1 MVRGEGRRWVRA
13 GDAWLSRA
21 RTCRGSRGEERE
33 RLSGKPEIRE
43 RVWALLTERGVG
55 RFPLPL
61 HDRIPNFAG
70 AEAAAR
76 RLTELPEW
84 KEARRIKC
92 NPDAPQR
99 AVRLA
104 ALRQGKTVVMA
115 VPRLRA
121 ARCFLRLDP
130 RRLAGKLAQAATIK
144 GASALGVPV
153 SPAQIGRID
162 LIVAGSVAVNPTG
175 ARLGKGGGYSDLEW
189 ALARALGV
197 VNDQTPVVTTVHELQ
212 VLDQAI
218 PMTTHD
224 VPLDIIATPERV
236 IRTRRRPTKPAGIF
250 WGELSEAQLAE
261 MPALAKLQARR
272 ASGARQAAKRSSRS
286 AGVSAKSSKPPYSG
300 LTKRS
305 RTAWSITRRSPS
317 Q

>member
-1 MVRGEGRRWVRA
+1 
-13 GDAWLSRA
+13 LS
-21 RTCRGSRGEERE
+21 
-33 RLSGKPEIRE
+33 
-43 RVWALLTERGVG
+43 
-55 RFPLPL
+55 
-61 HDRIPNFAG
+61 
-70 AEAAAR
+70 
-76 RLTELPEW
+76 ELPEW
-84 KEARRIKC
+84 KDARRIKC

-115 VPRLRA
+115 VPRLRTE
-121 ARCFLRLDP
+121 RCFLRLDP
-130 RRLAGKLAQAATIK
+130 RRLRGKLAQAATIK

-153 SPAQIGRID
+153 SPSQIGRID

-175 ARLGKGGGYSDLEW
+175 ARLGKGGGYSDLEF

-212 VLDQAI
+212 VLDDVI

-236 IRTRRRPTKPAGIF
+236 IRTRRRRTKPAGIF
-250 WGELSEAQLAE
+250 WDELSEAQLAE
-261 MPALAKLQARR
+261 MPALAKTQARR
-272 ASGARQAAKRSSRS
+272 ASGARQAAKRSRRS
-286 AGVSAKSSKPPYSG
+286 AGVSAKSSKPAYSG

-305 RTAWSITRRSPS
+305 RTAWSIRRRSPS